1 MSLVFPP
8 LMHGYELD
16 KPGHDPF
23 EVAKS
28 KAIQGV
34 EAGLV
39 VYNLTHEALRATF
52 IFTPEVS
59 LTQAMIMLPIC
70 GIGFQNA
77 LGALAPPEVAVHLLW
92 SGGVLIN
99 GARCGKLRVSANH
112 QDPTKVPDWLCVGLE
127 LDLWPASENMG
138 ETPNET
144 ALYAEGCSEVDASTL
159 LEAWARHTL
168 NWLTRW
174 EADGARTVHNEWRG
188 LAHGIGEKQTY
199 MKDSNAVFMGV
210 DDNFD
215 MLLRDEDGTTSNIPL
230 TTLLEE

>member
-1 MSLVFPP
+1 
-8 LMHGYELD
+8 MHGYELD

-59 LTQAMIMLPIC
+59 LNQAMIMLPIC

-77 LGALAPPEVAVHLLW
+77 RGSGSPEVAVHLLW

-144 ALYAEGCSEVDASTL
+144 ALT
-159 LEAWARHTL
+159 
-168 NWLTRW
+168 
-174 EADGARTVHNEWRG
+174 
-188 LAHGIGEKQTY
+188 
-199 MKDSNAVFMGV
+199 
-210 DDNFD
+210 
-215 MLLRDEDGTTSNIPL
+215 LRDAQRL
-230 TTLLEE
+230 TLRPSRSLGAPYFKLVDQMGSRWGKNGSQRVARPCTWDWRKTNLHERLKRSLYGSG

>member
-59 LTQAMIMLPIC
+59 LNQAMIMLPIC

-92 SGGVLIN
+92 RCWVRIRLMASFGEYGGN
-99 GARCGKLRVSANH
+99 SKRN
-112 QDPTKVPDWLCVGLE
+112 
-127 LDLWPASENMG
+127 
-138 ETPNET
+138 
-144 ALYAEGCSEVDASTL
+144 STI
-159 LEAWARHTL
+159 R
-168 NWLTRW
+168 
-174 EADGARTVHNEWRG
+174 
-188 LAHGIGEKQTY
+188 
-199 MKDSNAVFMGV
+199 
-210 DDNFD
+210 
-215 MLLRDEDGTTSNIPL
+215 
-230 TTLLEE
+230 

>member
-16 KPGHDPF
+16 KPAHDPF

-59 LTQAMIMLPIC
+59 LNQAMIMLPIC

-92 SGGVLIN
+92 SGGILIN

-112 QDPTKVPDWLCVGLE
+112 
-127 LDLWPASENMG
+127 
-138 ETPNET
+138 
-144 ALYAEGCSEVDASTL
+144 
-159 LEAWARHTL
+159 
-168 NWLTRW
+168 
-174 EADGARTVHNEWRG
+174 
-188 LAHGIGEKQTY
+188 
-199 MKDSNAVFMGV
+199 
-210 DDNFD
+210 
-215 MLLRDEDGTTSNIPL
+215 
-230 TTLLEE
+230 

>member
-1 MSLVFPP
+1 M
-8 LMHGYELD
+8 
-16 KPGHDPF
+16 
-23 EVAKS
+23 
-28 KAIQGV
+28 
-34 EAGLV
+34 

-52 IFTPEVS
+52 IFLQKFHQQSNDYVANMRYWLS
-59 LTQAMIMLPIC
+59 
-70 GIGFQNA
+70 NA

-92 SGGVLIN
+92 SGGILIN

-144 ALYAEGCSEVDASTL
+144 ALYAEGCQRLTLNL

-174 EADGARTVHNEWRG
+174 EADGQERFTTSGEDLHMG
-188 LAHGIGEKQTY
+188 LEKTNH

-210 DDNFD
+210 DDNFG

>member
-39 VYNLTHEALRATF
+39 VYNLSHEALRATF
-52 IFTPEVS
+52 VFTPEVS
-59 LTQAMIMLPIC
+59 LSQAMIMMPIC

-92 SGGVLIN
+92 SGAILIN

-112 QDPTKVPDWLCVGLE
+112 QDPADIPDWLCVGLE

-174 EADGARTVHNEWRG
+174 EADGARAVHNEWRG

-199 MKDSNAVFMGV
+199 VKGSNSVFMGV
-210 DDNFD
+210 DDNFG
-215 MLLRDEDGTTSNIPL
+215 MLLRDEDGATSNIPL

>member
-52 IFTPEVS
+52 IFTPEVT
-59 LTQAMIMLPIC
+59 LNQAMIMLPIC

-127 LDLWPASENMG
+127 LDLWPASEIWG
-138 ETPNET
+138 KLQT
-144 ALYAEGCSEVDASTL
+144 
-159 LEAWARHTL
+159 
-168 NWLTRW
+168 
-174 EADGARTVHNEWRG
+174 
-188 LAHGIGEKQTY
+188 KQHYT
-199 MKDSNAVFMGV
+199 
-210 DDNFD
+210 
-215 MLLRDEDGTTSNIPL
+215 LRDVQRL
-230 TTLLEE
+230 TLQPCSKLGRAIL

>member
-1 MSLVFPP
+1 
-8 LMHGYELD
+8 MHGYELD

-59 LTQAMIMLPIC
+59 LNQAMIMLPIC

-92 SGGVLIN
+92 SGGILIN

-144 ALYAEGCSEVDASTL
+144 ALYAEGCSEETL
-159 LEAWARHTL
+159 RPYSKLGRAIL
-168 NWLTRW
+168 
-174 EADGARTVHNEWRG
+174 
-188 LAHGIGEKQTY
+188 
-199 MKDSNAVFMGV
+199 
-210 DDNFD
+210 
-215 MLLRDEDGTTSNIPL
+215 
-230 TTLLEE
+230 